1 LAEKT
6 VGDIQYRYLERD
18 GQPRVG
24 LLDKPSPQIGNTWVA
39 YIRVADVD
47 ATVNKAK
54 ALGGNVLMAP
64 TAAVRNGTVAVI
76 ADPNGAGFVVQ
87 EWNK

>member
-1 LAEKT
+1 
-6 VGDIQYRYLERD
+6 
-18 GQPRVG
+18 
-24 LLDKPSPQIGNTWVA
+24 
-39 YIRVADVD
+39 
-47 ATVNKAK
+47 
-54 ALGGNVLMAP
+54 MAP

>member
-1 LAEKT
+1 TKT
-6 VGDIQYRYLERD
+6 VRITIAAVNDAPQVTVPAVQPLEVD
-18 GQPRVG
+18 EDAILTNFG
-24 LLDKPSPQIGNTWVA
+24 VA
-39 YIRVADVD
+39 VADVD

-64 TAAVRNGTVAVI
+64 TVTVRNGTVAVI